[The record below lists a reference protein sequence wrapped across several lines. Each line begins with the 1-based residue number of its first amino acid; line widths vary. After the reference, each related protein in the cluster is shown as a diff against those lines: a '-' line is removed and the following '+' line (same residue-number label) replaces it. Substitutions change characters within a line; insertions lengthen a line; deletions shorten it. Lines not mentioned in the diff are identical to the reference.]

1 MMSKRSKMMK
11 SIVSNYMDFCIYS
24 TDTGHHGGVLSRGV
38 MGSGLYFK
46 RFIQLAVWRMT
57 VMGWAS

>member
-1 MMSKRSKMMK
+1 MMSKRSKRMK

-24 TDTGHHGGVLSRGV
+24 TDMGHHGRVLSRVV

-46 RFIQLAVWRMT
+46 RYIQLAVWRMT
-57 VMGWAS
+57 VMEWAS